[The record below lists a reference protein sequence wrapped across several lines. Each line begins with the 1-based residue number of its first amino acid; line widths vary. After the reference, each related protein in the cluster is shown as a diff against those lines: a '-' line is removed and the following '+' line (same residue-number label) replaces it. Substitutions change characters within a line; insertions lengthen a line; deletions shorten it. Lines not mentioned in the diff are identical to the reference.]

1 VTDTQFFI
9 GSQDTQ
15 LFMATLMEGGEVGDL
30 LELHTGRL
38 KVGAAETDDIYLN
51 LVGVAPSHV
60 SLVYVDGHITV
71 LSANHEVR
79 LDGMVQKQFPF
90 DWQPLQVLTLGSAH
104 LTYGPE
110 QSEWPAIPSIDESA
124 PVEEAAANPEP
135 EYVAPPKRTV
145 KEHAVI
151 SARRGGIV
159 IAAAVGVIILGL
171 LINLLFGSRD
181 LVSPNDRSIEKAY
194 QDLNQLLQSDKESF
208 SSVKLEKRIDGAL
221 AISGFVD
228 DQKSFMLLADEVR
241 NESIKTKGNVRFEAL
256 SKDKLSEQIKDLIG
270 NYPLKSSI
278 TISGNDIYAEI
289 TGIKTPDLDIDNL
302 KNELERLN
310 DRVSPRTFHYSVTT
324 LDPADLTKSI
334 NAQLASSPLT
344 RNLKFEIKNKTA
356 VIKGV
361 VAASAE
367 ERTTVVVR
375 NMTNNLM
382 SSYPVVVDI
391 ATDPKIS
398 FQVSSVLM
406 GGQGAVAILTYKGKS
421 DPFRVGEEVFGLG
434 ELLEIRKDGVIVSS
448 KSKELFVPVN

>member
-1 VTDTQFFI
+1 VTDPQFFI
-9 GSQDTQ
+9 GTDDTQ
-15 LFMATLMEGGEVGDL
+15 LFLATLMEDGEVGDL
-30 LELHTGRL
+30 LELHPGRL
-38 KVGAAETDDIYLN
+38 KIGAAETDDIFLN

-60 SLVYVDGHITV
+60 SFVYIDGHITV
-71 LSANHEVR
+71 LSASHEVR
-79 LDGMVQKQFPF
+79 LDGVVQKQFPF

-104 LTYGPE
+104 LSYGPE
-110 QSEWPAIPSIDESA
+110 QSEWPLIPQIEEMA
-124 PVEEAAANPEP
+124 EVEEEVKPAVP
-135 EYVAPPKRTV
+135 EYVPPPKRTA

-159 IAAAVGVIILGL
+159 IATAIAVIILGL

-181 LVSPNDRSIEKAY
+181 IVSPNDRSIAKAY
-194 QDLNQLLQSDKESF
+194 EDINQLLQSDKEGF

-228 DQKSFMLLADEVR
+228 DQKSFMLLADSVR

-270 NYPLKSSI
+270 NYPLKYTI
-278 TISGNDIYAEI
+278 TLSGHDIYAEI
-289 TGIKTPDLDIDNL
+289 TGIKTPDLDLDNL
-302 KNELERLN
+302 KNELERIN
-310 DRVSPRTFHYSVTT
+310 DRVAPRTFHYNITT

-334 NAQLASSPLT
+334 NAKLASSPLT

-367 ERTTVVVR
+367 ERTMVAVR
-375 NMTNNLM
+375 NLTNSLM

-391 ATDPKIS
+391 ATDPKIN

-406 GGQGAVAILTYKGKS
+406 GGQGNMAVLTLKGKT
-421 DPFRVGEEVFGLG
+421 DAFKVGDEVFGLG
-434 ELLEIRKDGVIVSS
+434 ELLEIRKDGVVVSS

>member
-1 VTDTQFFI
+1 MTDSQFFI
-9 GSQDTQ
+9 GSDDTP
-15 LFMATLMEGGEVGDL
+15 LFLATLMEDGEVGDL
-30 LELHTGRL
+30 LELHPGRL
-38 KVGAAETDDIYLN
+38 KIGAAETDDIFIN

-60 SLVYVDGHITV
+60 SFVYIDGHITV

-79 LDGMVQKQFPF
+79 LDGVVQKNFPF

-104 LTYGPE
+104 LSYGPE
-110 QSEWPAIPSIDESA
+110 QSEWPAIPQIDETASA
-124 PVEEAAANPEP
+124 QEEVVAEVPQ
-135 EYVAPPKRTV
+135 YVPPPKRTV

-159 IAAAVGVIILGL
+159 IATAVGVIILGL
-171 LINLLFGSRD
+171 LINLMFGSRD
-181 LVSPNDRSIEKAY
+181 IVSPNDRSIAKAY
-194 QDLNQLLQSDKESF
+194 EDISQLLQSDKESF
-208 SSVKLEKRIDGAL
+208 SSIKLEKRIDGAL

-228 DQKSFMLLADEVR
+228 DQKSFLLLADEVR

-256 SKDKLSEQIKDLIG
+256 SKDKLSEQLKDLIG
-270 NYPLKSSI
+270 NYPLKSAI

-289 TGIKTPDLDIDNL
+289 TGIKTPDLDLDNL
-302 KNELERLN
+302 KNELERIN
-310 DRVSPRTFHYSVTT
+310 DRVAPRTFHYNITT

-334 NAQLASSPLT
+334 NDKLASSPLT

-367 ERTTVVVR
+367 ERTMTVVR
-375 NMTNNLM
+375 NMTSSLM

-391 ATDPKIS
+391 ATDPKIN

-406 GGQGAVAILTYKGKS
+406 GGQGNMAVLTLKGKTEA
-421 DPFRVGEEVFGLG
+421 FRVGDEVFGLG
-434 ELLEIRKDGVIVSS
+434 ELLEIRKDGVVVSS

>member
-1 VTDTQFFI
+1 MADSQFSIGTDNT
-9 GSQDTQ
+9 T
-15 LFMATLMEGGEVGDL
+15 LFLATLMEGGEVGDL
-30 LELHTGRL
+30 LELNPGRL
-38 KVGAAETDDIYLN
+38 KIGAAETDDIFLN

-60 SLVYVDGHITV
+60 SFVYIDGHITV

-79 LDGMVQKQFPF
+79 LDGVVQKQFPF

-104 LTYGPE
+104 LSYGPE
-110 QSEWPAIPSIDESA
+110 QSEWPAIPQIDEATSA
-124 PVEEAAANPEP
+124 EEEV
-135 EYVAPPKRTV
+135 VAEVPAYIPPPKRTV

-159 IAAAVGVIILGL
+159 IATAVGVIILGL

-181 LVSPNDRSIEKAY
+181 IVSPNDRSIAKAY
-194 QDLNQLLQSDKESF
+194 EDINQLLQSDKEGF

-228 DQKSFMLLADEVR
+228 DQKSFLLLADSVR

-270 NYPLKSSI
+270 NYPLKSTI

-289 TGIKTPDLDIDNL
+289 TGIKTPDLDLDNL
-302 KNELERLN
+302 KNELERIN
-310 DRVSPRTFHYSVTT
+310 DRVAPRVFHYNITT

-334 NAQLASSPLT
+334 NDKLASSPLT

-367 ERTTVVVR
+367 ERTMTVVR

-391 ATDPKIS
+391 AVDPKIN

-406 GGQGAVAILTYKGKS
+406 GGQGNVAVLTLKGKTETYQ
-421 DPFRVGEEVFGLG
+421 VGDEVFGLG
-434 ELLEIRKDGVIVSS
+434 ELLEIRKDGVVVSS